1 MMDYFLSGPQQTSH
15 YTELRKYVWGFV
27 IAGVATLLGVAFYFF
42 WAPVPESEKHSI
54 AIQKFT
60 IHESAQEIPEIYFI
74 SDDEQLLT
82 LKHFEG
88 KTILL
93 NIWAT
98 WCPPC
103 VEEMPTLDRL
113 QAELGGDA
121 FEVVALSIDQA
132 GISAVKK
139 FYNKIGVKNLQT
151 YIDDSA
157 KSATILDTY
166 GLPSTL
172 LINEQ
177 GLELGRLIGPAEW
190 DSPEI
195 VSFLRTFIEPP

>member
-1 MMDYFLSGPQQTSH
+1 MMDHLVTWLQQNSH
-15 YTELRKYVWGFV
+15 SAKLRKYRWAWM
-27 IAGVATLLGVAFYFF
+27 IAGSAILLGSALYFL
-42 WAPVPESEKHSI
+42 WASMPDSEIHTS
-54 AIQKFT
+54 ATQKFT

-74 SDDEQLLT
+74 NSDEQLLT
-82 LKHFEG
+82 LKYFEG

-103 VEEMPTLDRL
+103 VDEMPTLDRL
-113 QAELGGDA
+113 QAELGGEL
-121 FEVVALSIDQA
+121 FEVVALSIDRA
-132 GISAVKK
+132 GISAVEK

-157 KSATILDTY
+157 KSATLLNAY

-177 GLELGRLIGPAEW
+177 GLELGRMIGPAEW

-195 VSFLRTFIEPP
+195 VSFLRTFIESP